1 MNDAVNVELDVDESS
16 LLRLLRDMLVQA
28 APNVKRQSTGALRNS
43 IRIEGSSVVIGGGI
57 VNYAVYTNEPWISP
71 RWRGRRNPNEGWV
84 DAVVNQAIAMFAQR
98 YGYKVVVTNG

>member
-43 IRIEGSSVVIGGGI
+43 IRIKGSSAVIGGGI

-71 RWRGRRNPNEGWV
+71 RWRGKQNPNEGWV
-84 DAVVNQAIAMFAQR
+84 DAVVNQVIAMFAQR